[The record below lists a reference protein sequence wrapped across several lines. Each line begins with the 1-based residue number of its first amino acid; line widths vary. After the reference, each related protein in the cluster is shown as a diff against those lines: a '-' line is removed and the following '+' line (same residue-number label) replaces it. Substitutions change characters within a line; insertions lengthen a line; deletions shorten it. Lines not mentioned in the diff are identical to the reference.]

1 MRPLLEIDERTAN
14 YVLQTRRPFEDLRQV
29 AGQLAGFL
37 VLSASGANT
46 ASPDHRL
53 LETAAEL
60 HGSAVDGVHSA
71 RPSPRALAHHRSL
84 MDAGAELGL
93 AIAAARKGIDIDP
106 VLIPLR
112 RAYGHLQNATHELP
126 GFEMVSFQHACCAVG
141 QSPRR
146 IEP

>member
-1 MRPLLEIDERTAN
+1 MRPLLEIDDQTAG
-14 YVLQTRRPFEDLRQV
+14 YILQTRKQFEDLRQV

-37 VLSASGANT
+37 VLSAAGANT

-60 HGSAVDGVHSA
+60 HESAVDGVHSA
-71 RPSPRALAHHRSL
+71 PPSPRARAHHRSL
-84 MDAGAELGL
+84 MEAGAELGL

-106 VLIPLR
+106 VLMPLR
-112 RAYGHLQNATHELP
+112 RAYGHLQDAARELP
-126 GFEMVSFQHACCAVG
+126 GFEMVSFQHACCAMA
-141 QSPRR
+141 QSPGR